1 MQKINEFLLFLN
13 DYLGGHQWFVF
24 LLLGTGI
31 FFTIYLGLPQIRYFG
46 HAIRI
51 VKGKY
56 DKKGDIGDT
65 SHFQALTTAL
75 SGTVGTGNIAG
86 VALAIHLGGPAALFW
101 MLITALLGMTTKF
114 VEVTISHKY
123 RDILPDGSISGG
135 PMYYMHKRMNITRKN
150 GKIIRT
156 GVFLGGFFAFAT
168 ILSSFGTGSLPQIN
182 SISDSMFSSF
192 GINHALTGAVLAV
205 LLALVIIGGIK
216 RIAKVTSTLVPA
228 MALIY
233 LIGAL
238 LVIAT
243 NYQNILPSL
252 GSIFTDAFTGSAAIG
267 GFLGAGFAFTFN
279 KGVNRGLFSNE
290 AGQGSAPIAHSA
302 AKAQE
307 PVSEGMVAILEPFI
321 DTIIICTITGLV
333 LLSSGVW
340 NEKIENRFEQADM
353 QILEGNYD
361 ESNEN
366 DRILLSRAFNKDTTL
381 ALYTGSLEVEDG
393 LILTDGITF
402 IHAESFAEDV
412 VVTRGQENF
421 TGSVPVEAGVVKFS
435 DMDRDESGNKRKRK
449 DQDKGEVY
457 FTGQSLI
464 HSAPLTTEAF
474 KRSWLGDWGQYI
486 VSIGLLLFAFSTA
499 ISWSYYGGRAVTY
512 LFGTKYVIYYRMV
525 YVAGFFVA
533 SFTDTT
539 IVWNLSYITIAIM
552 TIPNLFGLLV
562 LRKDIKG
569 TIKTYW
575 SDFKKEWPAEKL
587 PRGTGRS

>member
-24 LLLGTGI
+24 FLLGTGA
-31 FFTIYLGLPQIRYFG
+31 FFTLYLGVPQFRYFR

-56 DKKGDIGDT
+56 DHAADVGDT

-101 MLITALLGMTTKF
+101 MLVTAVLGMTTKF

-135 PMYYMHKRMNITRKN
+135 PMYYMKKRMNITTKS
-150 GKIIRT
+150 GKIIKT
-156 GVFLGGFFAFAT
+156 GAILGGFFAFAT

-192 GINHALTGAVLAV
+192 GINHALTGGVLAV
-205 LLALVIIGGIK
+205 FLALVIIGGIK
-216 RIAKVTSTLVPA
+216 RIAKVTSTLVPL

-233 LIGAL
+233 LIGAF

-252 GSIFTDAFTGSAAIG
+252 GSIFTDAFTGSAAVG

-302 AKAQE
+302 ARAQE

-340 NEKIENRFEQADM
+340 NEKIENRFEQADLM
-353 QILEGNYD
+353 ILDGTYS
-361 ESNEN
+361 ESDDA
-366 DRILLSRAFNKDTTL
+366 DRALMSRAFIKDTTL
-381 ALYTGSLEVEDG
+381 ANFTGTLQINDG
-393 LILTDGITF
+393 HVVSDGVTIV
-402 IHAESFAEDV
+402 HAESFAEGVQITQGDKKY
-412 VVTRGQENF
+412 
-421 TGSVPVEAGVVKFS
+421 TGPIPVKDGVVQFS
-435 DMDRDESGNKRKRK
+435 EFDTEMGDIYFSGR
-449 DQDKGEVY
+449 
-457 FTGQSLI
+457 SLI
-464 HSAPLTTEAF
+464 HSAALTTEAF
-474 KRSWLGDWGQYI
+474 KRSIMGDWGQYI

-512 LFGTKYVIYYRMV
+512 LFGTKYVIFYRLI
-525 YVAGFFVA
+525 YVVGFFIA
-533 SFTDTT
+533 SFADTT
-539 IVWNLSYITIAIM
+539 IVWNISYITIAIM

-569 TIKTYW
+569 TIGKYW
-575 SDFKKEWPAEKL
+575 KDFRKEWPDENIPIK
-587 PRGTGRS
+587 G